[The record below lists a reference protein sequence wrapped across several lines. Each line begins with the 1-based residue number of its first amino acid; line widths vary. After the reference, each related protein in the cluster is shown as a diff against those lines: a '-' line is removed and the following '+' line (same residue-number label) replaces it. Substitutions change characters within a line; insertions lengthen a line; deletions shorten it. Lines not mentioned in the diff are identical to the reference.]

1 MGPREAL
8 DIIAALIKAGLD
20 SDDIGEVHA
29 LLRDMQ
35 RTAHTAI
42 SQRGLRRGRL
52 LSLSNR
58 SLNVAR
64 R

>member
-8 DIIAALIKAGLD
+8 DIISGLIKAGLAS
-20 SDDIGEVHA
+20 SDLGEIHA

-35 RTAHTAI
+35 RTAQTAT

-52 LSLSNR
+52 LTLSNR